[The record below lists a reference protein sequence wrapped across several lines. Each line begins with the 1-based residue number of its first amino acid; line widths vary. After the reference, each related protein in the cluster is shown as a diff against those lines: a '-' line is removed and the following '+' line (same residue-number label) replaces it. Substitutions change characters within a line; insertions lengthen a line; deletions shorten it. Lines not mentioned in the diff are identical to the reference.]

1 MAATRIERSAAM
13 LNDLEIPVALMR
25 PERFCFTASSAR
37 RAAAL
42 SRPRSTPIRGRERV
56 LIVDERPH
64 LAAISATMLS
74 DLGHS
79 ARWCLDGRDA
89 LDRLAQGEPVDL
101 LVLPLVTASGD
112 DGATL
117 ARAAQ
122 RLQPGLRV
130 LLTSGSSRTGMD
142 REAPPPYEVLAKP
155 YGQAKLGMKVRQ
167 LLDSAA
173 QPL

>member
-1 MAATRIERSAAM
+1 MQHDMTAAM
-13 LNDLEIPVALMR
+13 ALMTVDPFRFHAPARRASEPVALR
-25 PERFCFTASSAR
+25 SS
-37 RAAAL
+37 
-42 SRPRSTPIRGRERV
+42 PIRGRERV

-89 LDRLAQGEPVDL
+89 LDRLAGGERFDL
-101 LVLPLVTASGD
+101 LVLPLTTAAGV
-112 DGATL
+112 DGAAL

-122 RLQPGLRV
+122 RLQPNLRV
-130 LLTSGSSRTGMD
+130 LLTSGSSRCGVD
-142 REAPPPYEVLAKP
+142 PASPPPYDVLAKP

-167 LLDSAA
+167 LLDA
-173 QPL
+173 PLLVD

>member
-1 MAATRIERSAAM
+1 M
-13 LNDLEIPVALMR
+13 LTNSDMPVALMQ
-25 PERFCFTASSAR
+25 PERFCFTAGSAR
-37 RAAAL
+37 RPPAL
-42 SRPRSTPIRGRERV
+42 ARPRSTPIRGRERV

-89 LDRLAQGEPVDL
+89 LDLLAQGERFHL

-117 ARAAQ
+117 ASAAQ

-130 LLTSGSSRTGMD
+130 LLTSGSSRNGMD
-142 REAPPPYEVLAKP
+142 RDAPPPYEVLAKP

-167 LLDSAA
+167 LLDSPAL
-173 QPL
+173 PL

>member
-1 MAATRIERSAAM
+1 M
-13 LNDLEIPVALMR
+13 LTDLDIPVALMQ
-25 PERFCFTASSAR
+25 PERFCFTTGTAR
-37 RAAAL
+37 RPVAL
-42 SRPRSTPIRGRERV
+42 PRPRSMPIRGRERV

-112 DGATL
+112 DGPTL

-130 LLTSGSSRTGMD
+130 LLTSGSSRMGID
-142 REAPPPYEVLAKP
+142 RDAPPPYDVLAKP

-167 LLDSAA
+167 LLDSPAL
-173 QPL
+173 PL